1 IHINNSE
8 FSLDAM
14 LMSQIHLD
22 TAPSCMDDH
31 DPDSLPADEAVAR
44 VRTSLAPLAGFE
56 QVALRSALGRILAED
71 IRSRIDV
78 PGHTN
83 SAMDGFAI
91 KSADIPT
98 DGARELVIIGTAWA
112 GRPFA
117 GECHTGECV
126 RIMTGAPIP
135 AGADT
140 VVILE
145 RVEVKDEQIRIRAD
159 NKPGQNARKAGEDI
173 ASGDVVLK
181 TGQRLLPA
189 HLGLLASLGIGEV
202 KIHRRIRVAFFST
215 GDELHAIGEPLPEG
229 GIYDSNRYTLYG
241 MLMRLG
247 VDAIDMGVVRDEPKA
262 LEQALMQ
269 AAGCADA
276 IITSGGVSMGEADL
290 VKQKLSALGK
300 INFWKIALKPG
311 RPLAFG
317 RIENAWF
324 FGLPGNPV
332 SVMVTFYALVQPA
345 LKRLMG
351 EHDGAPIRL
360 RMPCTS
366 KLKKRQGRMEY
377 QRGWMERDEQGQLC
391 VRKTG
396 PQGSGILTSMAE
408 ANCFIVLPM
417 EQKNVEPGA
426 EVEVMP
432 FSDFV

>member
-1 IHINNSE
+1 
-8 FSLDAM
+8 
-14 LMSQIHLD
+14 MSQTHLG
-22 TAPSCMDDH
+22 TARSCMDDH

-276 IITSGGVSMGEADL
+276 I
-290 VKQKLSALGK
+290 
-300 INFWKIALKPG
+300 
-311 RPLAFG
+311 
-317 RIENAWF
+317 
-324 FGLPGNPV
+324 
-332 SVMVTFYALVQPA
+332 
-345 LKRLMG
+345 
-351 EHDGAPIRL
+351 
-360 RMPCTS
+360 
-366 KLKKRQGRMEY
+366 
-377 QRGWMERDEQGQLC
+377 
-391 VRKTG
+391 
-396 PQGSGILTSMAE
+396 
-408 ANCFIVLPM
+408 
-417 EQKNVEPGA
+417 
-426 EVEVMP
+426 
-432 FSDFV
+432 